1 MSEKSTRSRLA
12 VGVTV
17 CKKLELDSSG
27 GAYGGRPGVL
37 SCESVRRSEVGVSKK
52 GLAAFAVGD
61 KYVVNVG
68 I

>member
-1 MSEKSTRSRLA
+1 M
-12 VGVTV
+12 
-17 CKKLELDSSG
+17 
-27 GAYGGRPGVL
+27 

-52 GLAAFAVGD
+52 GLVAFAVGD